1 LTAADIVRDADFATT
16 TEGSAVILTRM
27 RNMRVL
33 LYLFLPLTFF
43 VSSTSSIGQTV
54 PARDQW
60 GEKFNSTGATLT
72 YKEVGRT
79 RTQGRTVITYNLF
92 ASGLPKDQHY
102 VLCVLNVG
110 GAPQAVADAYLNGDG
125 KVVNVLADAEH
136 HVAEDPINAK
146 VFGGKGE
153 PVQLALISD
162 DDSLRAFTQIIPFP
176 IEETAGP
183 CHLSLVETG
192 PYYFGVLIRVAGL
205 QPGEELSIE
214 QHSENEG
221 GTSTGKADATGAY
234 NAGIFPFV
242 KGKRSGKA
250 RFAVAG
256 KSCKIGI
263 AFPWGEGSYQYQ

>member
-1 LTAADIVRDADFATT
+1 MIEHPAPQNRGVRTSNHDRSLGSKRWLGRTEFLTRTIQSEPRLETRKPTDRAKWRSSLSAYRSVLENCLTAADIVRDADFATT

-102 VLCVLNVG
+102 
-110 GAPQAVADAYLNGDG
+110 
-125 KVVNVLADAEH
+125 
-136 HVAEDPINAK
+136 
-146 VFGGKGE
+146 
-153 PVQLALISD
+153 
-162 DDSLRAFTQIIPFP
+162 
-176 IEETAGP
+176 
-183 CHLSLVETG
+183 
-192 PYYFGVLIRVAGL
+192 
-205 QPGEELSIE
+205 
-214 QHSENEG
+214 
-221 GTSTGKADATGAY
+221 
-234 NAGIFPFV
+234 
-242 KGKRSGKA
+242 
-250 RFAVAG
+250 
-256 KSCKIGI
+256 
-263 AFPWGEGSYQYQ
+263 